1 MKKALTPTQG
11 TAAVSEPW
19 RAALRTFDQDLQRRG
34 AAERTRR
41 AYGTDAAELAGWAT
55 ANGLNPQDVDYKV
68 LRRWAARMSQRGAA
82 PRTMARKLASIRS
95 LFRSL
100 LEHGVL
106 ESNPADLLPAP
117 KLPQTLPKT
126 LKPDDIARLLERIPA
141 STPLEMRD
149 RALFELAYSSGL
161 RAEELVDLDVTS
173 ILFDSEQVRV
183 EGKGVKDPLRPGGRA
198 GAAFDRR
205 LSGASPSGA
214 GQRRRR
220 PRAFPVQERKTFV
233 DVRRPA
239 PPAGVGAARFDAD
252 RGAPARTPSFLRNPP
267 AGGRRGPARDPG
279 DARSRQHLDDPGLH
293 SGRVRPA
300 SGGVRKEPPAGIKE
314 AALETNVKAIELKDL
329 WRRYKTDGSDK
340 AREQLVV
347 AYSPLVKYVAG
358 RMSSG
363 LPAHVEE
370 ADLISYGLLG
380 LINAIERF
388 DLSREIKFETYA
400 ITRIK
405 GAIIDELRALDWV
418 PRSVR
423 ARAREIEKVHAKLE
437 HKLHRTPT
445 DEEMARELKISTAEF
460 QEALVKIST
469 STVVALDELWAVSDS
484 SGDAVSLLDTL
495 QDPDAPDPEQLLAQ
509 SEVKDRLADAIA
521 ALPEREKLVIALYYY
536 ENLTLREIGEVL
548 GVTESRISQL
558 HTKAVLRLKSR
569 LQGDNLRD

>member
-1 MKKALTPTQG
+1 MLG
-11 TAAVSEPW
+11 
-19 RAALRTFDQDLQRRG
+19 
-34 AAERTRR
+34 
-41 AYGTDAAELAGWAT
+41 
-55 ANGLNPQDVDYKV
+55 
-68 LRRWAARMSQRGAA
+68 
-82 PRTMARKLASIRS
+82 
-95 LFRSL
+95 
-100 LEHGVL
+100 
-106 ESNPADLLPAP
+106 
-117 KLPQTLPKT
+117 
-126 LKPDDIARLLERIPA
+126 
-141 STPLEMRD
+141 
-149 RALFELAYSSGL
+149 
-161 RAEELVDLDVTS
+161 
-173 ILFDSEQVRV
+173 
-183 EGKGVKDPLRPGGRA
+183 
-198 GAAFDRR
+198 
-205 LSGASPSGA
+205 
-214 GQRRRR
+214 
-220 PRAFPVQERKTFV
+220 
-233 DVRRPA
+233 
-239 PPAGVGAARFDAD
+239 
-252 RGAPARTPSFLRNPP
+252 
-267 AGGRRGPARDPG
+267 
-279 DARSRQHLDDPGLH
+279 SRQHLDDPGLH

-300 SGGVRKEPPAGIKE
+300 SGGVREEPPAGVKE

-388 DLSREIKFETYA
+388 DLTREIKFETYA

-423 ARAREIEKVHAKLE
+423 ARAREIEKAHAKLE
-437 HKLHRTPT
+437 HQLHRTPT

-495 QDPDAPDPEQLLAQ
+495 QDPDAPDPEALLAQ

>member
-1 MKKALTPTQG
+1 MPKAT
-11 TAAVSEPW
+11 
-19 RAALRTFDQDLQRRG
+19 RG
-34 AAERTRR
+34 RE
-41 AYGTDAAELAGWAT
+41 
-55 ANGLNPQDVDYKV
+55 
-68 LRRWAARMSQRGAA
+68 
-82 PRTMARKLASIRS
+82 
-95 LFRSL
+95 
-100 LEHGVL
+100 
-106 ESNPADLLPAP
+106 
-117 KLPQTLPKT
+117 
-126 LKPDDIARLLERIPA
+126 
-141 STPLEMRD
+141 
-149 RALFELAYSSGL
+149 
-161 RAEELVDLDVTS
+161 
-173 ILFDSEQVRV
+173 
-183 EGKGVKDPLRPGGRA
+183 
-198 GAAFDRR
+198 
-205 LSGASPSGA
+205 
-214 GQRRRR
+214 
-220 PRAFPVQERKTFV
+220 
-233 DVRRPA
+233 
-239 PPAGVGAARFDAD
+239 
-252 RGAPARTPSFLRNPP
+252 
-267 AGGRRGPARDPG
+267 
-279 DARSRQHLDDPGLH
+279 
-293 SGRVRPA
+293 
-300 SGGVRKEPPAGIKE
+300 KE

-329 WRRYKTDGSDK
+329 WRRYKGDGSDK

-388 DLSREIKFETYA
+388 DLTREIKFETYA

-423 ARAREIEKVHAKLE
+423 ARAREIEKAHAKLE
-437 HKLHRTPT
+437 HQLHRTPT
-445 DEEMARELKISTAEF
+445 DDEMARELKISTTEF
-460 QEALVKIST
+460 QDALVKIST